1 MNWQIFFADGPAA
14 DWILLTAFHS
24 LWLSV
29 VGFIVVHIWK
39 FKAPAVRSTWCTFTL
54 MLLLLLPLLTWFA
67 PQAVIRPQSV
77 QKESITTH
85 AEVSNGNAPLIN
97 ELLGIERPGPHSR
110 TNQWKTWISQFGL
123 LWLAVT
129 LGCIGKLLY
138 QLVLLKGYT
147 NFLREIKDDRVA
159 AILQEINQ
167 SLGIRLRPKFYVS
180 LTITSPVAVR
190 IREPIVILP
199 AALYQSIEDEELR
212 AILLHELAH
221 IYHSDHSLGLM
232 QQLVK
237 ALYWWNPLVYSVC
250 DTLTAAREEVSDN
263 YAIRAMGSAA
273 TYATLL
279 VRLIE
284 EAPLINRMPCVSG
297 MASPYQALQA
307 RISNILSEERD
318 LAVKAG
324 KGMISA
330 ISAAALLMCGIVC
343 IGSQVKIFGTEA
355 AVFVGP
361 FQETNAD
368 RPSFEVATIKPSS
381 SARIIPG
388 GPAVTADYWAWNATT
403 LKRLVNIA
411 YLVRE
416 WQMDW
421 QIKGGTPGWVDS
433 QLWDVEGRVNPPDF
447 YAASKPDGPEKAQR
461 RSLRLQSLL
470 EDRFKLQVERQTRQA
485 PVYNLVVAKGG
496 PKIKLDEDQSPI
508 VRSASPTPQSS
519 TSVGAF
525 GLPRGGMWD
534 KSGFGTPSIEAHAV
548 PIERLI
554 SSLLNRAGRP
564 IIDCTNLKG
573 LYTFQ
578 IKWSEEESGTGD
590 SPLARRSLSLSPAF
604 FTALQEQL
612 GLRLESAKGP
622 VEFLVI
628 KSVQKPDDTK

>member
-24 LWLSV
+24 LWLSLA
-29 VGFIVVHIWK
+29 GFTIVHIWK

-54 MLLLLLPLLTWFA
+54 ILLLVLPLLTWFA
-67 PQAVIRPQSV
+67 PQVFIQPHAV
-77 QKESITTH
+77 QKVSITTK
-85 AEVSNGNAPLIN
+85 AAVSDGNAPLLN
-97 ELLGIERPGPHSR
+97 ELLGIETSAPQAR
-110 TNQWKTWISQFGL
+110 TNQWKSWINQLGF
-123 LWLAVT
+123 LWFMVT
-129 LGCIGKLLY
+129 LGCIGRLLY
-138 QLVLLKGYT
+138 ALARLNGYT
-147 NFLREIKDDRVA
+147 NCLREVKDDRVT
-159 AILQEINQ
+159 AILQEINR
-167 SLGIRLRPKFYVS
+167 SLDFQLKPRFYVS
-180 LTITSPVAVR
+180 LTIPSPVAMG
-190 IREPIVILP
+190 IRKPVVILP
-199 AALYQSIEDEELR
+199 AALYQSIGNEELR

-221 IYHSDHSLGLM
+221 IHHSDHVLGLL
-232 QQLVK
+232 QEFVK
-237 ALYWWNPLVYSVC
+237 ALYWWNPLVYSIC
-250 DTLTAAREEVSDN
+250 NDLTAAREEVSDN
-263 YAIRAMGSAA
+263 YSIRAMGSAA
-273 TYATLL
+273 NYATLL

-284 EAPLINRMPCVSG
+284 EAPSINRMPCVSG
-297 MASPYQALQA
+297 MATPYQSLQT
-307 RISNILSEERD
+307 RICNIVSRKRD
-318 LAVKAG
+318 LRVKAG
-324 KGMISA
+324 KGMLFA
-330 ISAAALLMCGIVC
+330 ISAAAALMCGFVYL
-343 IGSQVKIFGTEA
+343 GSQVKIFGTEA

-368 RPSFEVATIKPSS
+368 KPSFEVATIKPSS
-381 SARIIPG
+381 STRIIPG
-388 GPAVTADYWAWNATT
+388 GPAETADYWAWNATT

-433 QLWDVEGRVNPPDF
+433 ELWDVEGRINPPDF

-470 EDRFKLQVERQTRQA
+470 EDRFKLRVERQTRQA

-496 PKIKLDEDQSPI
+496 PKIKPDADQSP
-508 VRSASPTPQSS
+508 VVHSGSATPPASV
-519 TSVGAF
+519 SVGTWVV
-525 GLPRGGMWD
+525 PRGGMM
-534 KSGFGTPSIEAHAV
+534 SGFQSIDAHAV

-573 LYTFQ
+573 LYTFKMQ
-578 IKWSEEESGTGD
+578 WSEEESGKSD
-590 SPLARRSLSLSPAF
+590 SPLVRRSLSLSPAF
-604 FTALQEQL
+604 LTALQEQL